1 MSKDFKTKLS
11 KALWT
16 SLGALLVLG
25 IATVVLAQANT
36 NKYMGA
42 NKCKSCHSSEKIGNQ
57 YGKWASSKHSQAF
70 TNLAGAKAKELGTK
84 AGVADPQTGDKCV
97 KCHVT
102 AFGVA
107 KDLLDAKFDS
117 KLGVQCEGCH
127 GPGGK
132 HMKAR
137 MAAAAAEGDA
147 FGGGAQPPA
156 PIPADE
162 IKGRP
167 DAKVCAGCHNK
178 ESPSY
183 VGFDFDKTKKE
194 IAHPIPKK

>member
-1 MSKDFKTKLS
+1 MSQEFKAQLS

-16 SLGALLVLG
+16 SLGGLLVLG
-25 IATVVLAQANT
+25 IATVVLAQAQT
-36 NKYMGA
+36 SKYMGV

-57 YGKWASSKHSQAF
+57 YGKWASSKHSSAWA
-70 TNLAGAKAKELGTK
+70 NLAGAKAKELGAK

-107 KDLLDAKFDS
+107 KDLLDAKFDP
-117 KLGVQCEGCH
+117 KLGVQCETCH
-127 GPGGK
+127 GPGGN
-132 HMKAR
+132 HVKAR
-137 MAAAAAEGDA
+137 MDAAASGGGDV
-147 FGGGAQPPA
+147 FGGGGAAVQ
-156 PIPADE
+156 IPAGE
-162 IKGRP
+162 INAKP

-178 ESPSY
+178 ESPSFTS
-183 VGFDFDKTKKE
+183 FDFAAMDKI